1 MAERWDRRGWGGC
14 LVFAHATVRHVP
26 LLPAPIQ
33 LIKSTAENRSGG
45 GGERQEKKKN
55 YKYIKKKTRQAL
67 AHMASR
73 QEPLPPPAS
82 ASSAL
87 PASQPCLRPGSGAS
101 EHPLRLPGLA
111 RRAGVV
117 PLVGSRVAPGSGGG
131 CRAGWSLSAWLEA
144 SRNLER
150 GGSGRRDNRLLCSYL
165 WRPEVGW
172 GFGLQISNQCS
183 LFLSVDGQPWTDSL
197 AGTQGQPAGVEV
209 SSQSYPWGVQSCPG
223 VGGHR
228 SVPPPQNGHDASAV
242 GCSRVCAGCL
252 PLCLAPDSAL
262 NLSLP

>member
-45 GGERQEKKKN
+45 KKKNKKKKEEKKN

-87 PASQPCLRPGSGAS
+87 PASQPCLRPGSRAS
-101 EHPLRLPGLA
+101 KHPLRLPGLA

-131 CRAGWSLSAWLEA
+131 L
-144 SRNLER
+144 
-150 GGSGRRDNRLLCSYL
+150 
-165 WRPEVGW
+165 
-172 GFGLQISNQCS
+172 
-183 LFLSVDGQPWTDSL
+183 
-197 AGTQGQPAGVEV
+197 
-209 SSQSYPWGVQSCPG
+209 
-223 VGGHR
+223 
-228 SVPPPQNGHDASAV
+228 
-242 GCSRVCAGCL
+242 
-252 PLCLAPDSAL
+252 
-262 NLSLP
+262 